1 MMVLSESYVLSREY
15 PSDELMD
22 HWNCRQ
28 AEETKIEG

>member
-15 PSDELMD
+15 PSDELMNY
-22 HWNCRQ
+22 WNCRQ